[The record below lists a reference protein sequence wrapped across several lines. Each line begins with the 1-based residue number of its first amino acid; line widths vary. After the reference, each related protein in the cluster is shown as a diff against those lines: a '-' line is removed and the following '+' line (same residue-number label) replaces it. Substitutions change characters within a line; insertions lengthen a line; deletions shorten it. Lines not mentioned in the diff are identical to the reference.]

1 MRKLSLIFMAVLV
14 AALAGCAGDTQ
25 EPGGTLTTVQDLQ
38 LDATSAGRTIVLVW
52 SAVTDDIDGY
62 EVYFKTDGTGNWEK
76 VGDSST
82 TTYTH
87 TATNAGTYAV
97 RAYKDTN
104 FSENYSNEVSTM
116 PTVISASY
124 TIVDNWAPADMPS
137 GFIFGTTAGQTGMA
151 SEPGFVQDIYAYDDD
166 FKGDTNISLYSG
178 NKGTFGNGRQ
188 SYFQVPEGNGY
199 CEPYGTGQWYNT
211 SYKLYTSDSV
221 VFVGLTDG
229 SAINGY
235 AKMYGL
241 SIAGSTTEH
250 GTELTF
256 SYEIQVGQQGAGY
269 LTVFTSNA
277 N

>member
-25 EPGGTLTTVQDLQ
+25 GPGGTLATVQDLQ

-52 SAVTDDIDGY
+52 SAVTDEIDGY

-76 VGDSST
+76 VGDSAT
-82 TTYTH
+82 ATYTH
-87 TATNAGTYAV
+87 TATNAGTYSV

-104 FSENYSNEVSTM
+104 FSENYSTEVSTM

-124 TIVDNWAPADMPS
+124 TIVDNNAPEDMPS
-137 GFIFGTTAGQTGMA
+137 GFIFGATQGTPGMA
-151 SEPGFVQDIYAYDDD
+151 SQPGFVQDIYAYDDE

-188 SYFQVPEGNGY
+188 SYFQVPLGNGY
-199 CEPYGTGQWYNT
+199 CDPTGTWYNT
-211 SYKLYTSDSV
+211 SYKLMSGDSV
-221 VFVGLTDG
+221 VFIGLTDG

-241 SIAGSTTEH
+241 SIAGSSTEH

-256 SYEIQVGQQGAGY
+256 RYEIQVGQQGAGY
-269 LTVFTSNA
+269 LTVFTSSIN
-277 N
+277 